1 MTDNENK
8 PAAGPLKQLG
18 SRLAQ
23 MLDDDQWNNIEPLL
37 NAVADS
43 APKASAVPEGWKLV
57 PIEPT
62 PEMTAAAM
70 TGAKFDPKFAG
81 MFITGL
87 IANWRKMLAA
97 APQAEE
103 APALPTVEEFLARLL
118 PPPGYESHKVIERDG
133 KLMFCL
139 PADIQPTDGFCF
151 YDGDMRDVVKPD
163 TAPKRVQP
171 SIDTSEFRTITDG
184 IRPKDYIEIVAYIDA
199 KLTQARIEIRQES
212 VNRRLAL
219 EHRLAKMEDRAIAA
233 EEKLAS
239 IRAALDK

>member
-1 MTDNENK
+1 MNDTTK
-8 PAAGPLKQLG
+8 PAAALERCPFCGCQARIESNRDWHKLKG
-18 SRLAQ
+18 DH
-23 MLDDDQWNNIEPLL
+23 DDDCVFFAEEMMVVPATEDQLQAMIKDWN
-37 NAVADS
+37 
-43 APKASAVPEGWKLV
+43 
-57 PIEPT
+57 
-62 PEMTAAAM
+62 
-70 TGAKFDPKFAG
+70 
-81 MFITGL
+81 
-87 IANWRKMLAA
+87 RR

-139 PADIQPTDGFCF
+139 PADIQPTDGLCF

-171 SIDTSEFRTITDG
+171 SIDTSEFRTITYG

-199 KLTQARIEIRQES
+199 KLTQARIEVRQES

-239 IRAALDK
+239 IRAALDKE